1 MFTQGQSGNVKG
13 RPRGKEQV
21 TTKTSSPVNR
31 DRKASDARSTVGQVG
46 HTVQCDPS
54 RPENLLYYPL
64 QVYDE
69 SPIV

>member
-13 RPRGKEQV
+13 RPIGKETV
-21 TTKTSSPVNR
+21 TTNPSSPVNR

-46 HTVQCDPS
+46 HTVQCIP
-54 RPENLLYYPL
+54 NLFYCPL

>member
-13 RPRGKEQV
+13 RPRGKEPE

-46 HTVQCDPS
+46 HTVHCDP
-54 RPENLLYYPL
+54 NLFYCPL